1 MNVEFI
7 TGQAGTGKTYE
18 ILQRMERNPNWGKL
32 CATTGIAA
40 INLGGEAVTINSLLK
55 FYDLESLKEK
65 AASGLLDTSLYN
77 VALEKVALVLDEV
90 SMMGGEALDI
100 LYSAIDR
107 INKNVD
113 LDLVLTGDFA
123 QLPPIDASWAFR
135 ADCWPEFE
143 ANTTT
148 LTEVHRQKN
157 PTFLAAVNAARKGNG
172 SASASF
178 LHEAGVKFCR
188 SLDPNFPGTTI
199 FGTNKRVDAY
209 NAGRMAKIKSPEIRT
224 QNYRWGKQ
232 LNEWT
237 SNIPREI
244 VLKEGALVMLLVND
258 RTAFTYANGDL
269 GEVVATELGYY
280 PVNGTP
286 KFAVKLQR
294 SGETVDICK
303 ITRRNEVKTIPEEMY
318 ADSFEEWPSMV
329 EMECEHGTRTMMVPN
344 REPEPWNQ
352 AYYDPYRG
360 RYVIGAIRYFPLRL
374 AYASTVH
381 KTQGLSLD
389 SVQIDVNG
397 TFLKEPAMTYVA
409 LSRVCRPEGL
419 RIVGREN
426 VYVSRVKAAA
436 EVSRWL

>member
-18 ILQRMERNPNWGKL
+18 ILQRMEAQPSWGKL

-65 AASGLLDTSLYN
+65 AASGLLDMSLHN
-77 VALEKVALVLDEV
+77 VALEKQALVLDEV
-90 SMMGGEALDI
+90 SMMSGEALDI
-100 LYSAIDR
+100 LYSAVDR
-107 INKNVD
+107 VNKNVD

-123 QLPPIDASWAFR
+123 QLPPIDASWAFQAR
-135 ADCWPEFE
+135 CWPEFE
-143 ANTTT
+143 KNTTT
-148 LTEVHRQKN
+148 LIEVHRQKN
-157 PTFLAAVNAARKGNG
+157 PTFLAAVNAARRGDG
-172 SASASF
+172 QASASF
-178 LHEAGVKFCR
+178 LHKAGVEFSR
-188 SLDPNFPGTTI
+188 ALDPDFSGTTI

-209 NAGRMAKIKSPEIRT
+209 NAGRMAKIKKPELKAS
-224 QNYRWGKQ
+224 NYRWGKQ

-244 VLKEGALVMLLVND
+244 VLKESALVMLLAND
-258 RTAFTYANGDL
+258 RPAFTYANGDL
-269 GEVVATELGYY
+269 GKVVDNWETDIFTDPISFFSVALD
-280 PVNGTP
+280 
-286 KFAVKLQR
+286 R
-294 SGETVDICK
+294 SGVTVDIHR
-303 ITRRNEVKTIPEEMY
+303 ITRRNEVKTIPEGMY

-329 EMECEHGTRTMMVPN
+329 EAMSATGVRRLIPN
-344 REPEPWNQ
+344 PEPEPWKQ
-352 AYYDPYRG
+352 AYYDSHRG
-360 RYVIGAIRYFPLRL
+360 RYVIGAVRYFPLRL
-374 AYASTVH
+374 AYSSTVH

-389 SVQIDVNG
+389 KVQIDVNG

-426 VYVSRVKAAA
+426 VYISRVKSAP